1 MCKIKIAQGEEA
13 TTLSVYI
20 LPVLIIGLII
30 VCVIKKVK
38 VYDCFL
44 DGAKD
49 ALSLVKTIFP
59 YIATIFVAVELFSAS
74 GLSTMLANAL
84 SKPLSYIGIP
94 SQIVEL
100 LLLVPLSGNG
110 TIALLEKIITECGVD
125 SYPARAAACIAGGT
139 ETVFYISAVYFSS
152 SKIKKL
158 RYAIP
163 VSIFCTLLGTVVACL
178 LCRFM

>member
-1 MCKIKIAQGEEA
+1 M
-13 TTLSVYI
+13 SVYV
-20 LPVLIIGLII
+20 LPVLVI
-30 VCVIKKVK
+30 VLLFVCSIKKVK

-49 ALSLVKTIFP
+49 SLSLIKTIFP
-59 YIATIFVAVELFSAS
+59 YIATIFIGVELFSAS
-74 GLSTMLANAL
+74 GLSARLANLLAT
-84 SKPLSYIGIP
+84 PLSYLGIP
-94 SQIVEL
+94 KEITEL
-100 LLLVPLSGNG
+100 ILLVPLSGNG

-125 SYPARAAACIAGGT
+125 SYPARCAACIAGGT

-163 VSIFCTLLGTVVACL
+163 VSLFCTLLGTIVACL